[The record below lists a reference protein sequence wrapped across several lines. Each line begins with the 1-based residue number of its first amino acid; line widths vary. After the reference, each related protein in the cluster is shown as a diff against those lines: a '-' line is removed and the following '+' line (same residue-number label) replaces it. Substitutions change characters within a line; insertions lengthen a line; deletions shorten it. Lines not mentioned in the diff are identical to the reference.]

1 MMHHHHQRRR
11 RTRME
16 ETIRRC
22 VEHPLGVRPD
32 RDDDD
37 EKKEEEQRKRRR
49 RRRRREIEK
58 LIALYAL
65 CALNA
70 DGDVENAWERVEIVA
85 KDVFQQNDQEFSTTT
100 RTRELIEKQ
109 ARKKQ
114 ARLKEKKEQF
124 TEKEWVRWVR
134 EEAKKCGAL
143 ERTTTSRKEDDVK
156 ELFFQRYVVTFV
168 TKEKYDARARTSLRR
183 MASVLNYCN
192 DDDDDNTNN
201 SDNNNRHK
209 TRIDWRKDVC
219 KFEAAFA
226 WHVIQGAREQK
237 KREEESNGEGGKC
250 VNVAS
255 TQRGATTSGSWMM
268 SKIRGGGDG
277 GGGGA
282 SERILSMSED
292 ATKNEST
299 TKNSNSS
306 ASASVTS
313 KFGKYL
319 TLGAAAVVGGS
330 LMTLTGGLAAPA
342 LIASVGGL
350 AASGSIFAV
359 FGAGTAYVLG
369 VLGTTGV
376 TAIFGATGA
385 GLAAHKMSKRIEQN
399 LEIFRILPLRDSGLL
414 LGRNTMN
421 KKTPT
426 NNDDREEEEEED
438 DYDTVMGASLNVVL
452 YVPGFLKSGPDEL
465 FDAFGSKNGNYYA
478 IIDGDGP
485 LGLRAM
491 KIKPKEDTNN
501 HAEKKDRLKKLA
513 HLGGRECKN
522 EDIDADTLLI
532 VEHDAKTLDDDNG
545 VAKNA
550 GILSGSAILSYHILE
565 TNERVVVDRNYSNY
579 RDRVE
584 TLKAIERAP
593 RPVRLQLR
601 KIQKLEID
609 REEVA
614 DVALSINENLEEM
627 VEHIEKEENQ
637 ICESLSSHPSEK
649 PKRPTVT
656 KSNDDAIGTNPNW
669 PVQSGEQFVLE
680 WETTEL
686 TNLGTAIN
694 FFARKTLVNAAA
706 PQAIGH
712 TVFAGVASSV
722 SWPAILLSG
731 ASFIDNPWSILK
743 ERAQIAGKELAAILL
758 SREHGRRAV
767 TLIAY
772 STGTCVVLE
781 CLKELD
787 RMIEEG
793 TCLEKDAL
801 GVVENVVLVSVPV
814 HVGRK
819 DWRKIRRVTSGRVV
833 NCRANND
840 WVLRFIY
847 RLKSYDVISSLAGV
861 VRQNYEGVEDIK
873 LSGDICY
880 AHGDIPKAMGDIL
893 KVVGLETDENTS
905 ETLTGRGGES
915 TSSIAMSESDYDS
928 ENEAD
933 FAVHQ
938 ETIY

>member
-1 MMHHHHQRRR
+1 
-11 RTRME
+11 ME

-22 VEHPLGVRPD
+22 VEHPLGVRPE

-100 RTRELIEKQ
+100 TTTTRTRELIEKQ

-143 ERTTTSRKEDDVK
+143 ERTTTSHKEDDVK

-192 DDDDDNTNN
+192 DDDDDDNTNN

-282 SERILSMSED
+282 SERTLSMSED

-385 GLAAHKMSKRIEQN
+385 GLAAHKCPNES
-399 LEIFRILPLRDSGLL
+399 
-414 LGRNTMN
+414 N
-421 KKTPT
+421 K
-426 NNDDREEEEEED
+426 
-438 DYDTVMGASLNVVL
+438 
-452 YVPGFLKSGPDEL
+452 
-465 FDAFGSKNGNYYA
+465 
-478 IIDGDGP
+478 I
-485 LGLRAM
+485 
-491 KIKPKEDTNN
+491 
-501 HAEKKDRLKKLA
+501 
-513 HLGGRECKN
+513 
-522 EDIDADTLLI
+522 
-532 VEHDAKTLDDDNG
+532 
-545 VAKNA
+545 
-550 GILSGSAILSYHILE
+550 
-565 TNERVVVDRNYSNY
+565 
-579 RDRVE
+579 
-584 TLKAIERAP
+584 
-593 RPVRLQLR
+593 
-601 KIQKLEID
+601 
-609 REEVA
+609 
-614 DVALSINENLEEM
+614 
-627 VEHIEKEENQ
+627 
-637 ICESLSSHPSEK
+637 
-649 PKRPTVT
+649 
-656 KSNDDAIGTNPNW
+656 
-669 PVQSGEQFVLE
+669 
-680 WETTEL
+680 
-686 TNLGTAIN
+686 
-694 FFARKTLVNAAA
+694 
-706 PQAIGH
+706 
-712 TVFAGVASSV
+712 
-722 SWPAILLSG
+722 
-731 ASFIDNPWSILK
+731 
-743 ERAQIAGKELAAILL
+743 
-758 SREHGRRAV
+758 
-767 TLIAY
+767 
-772 STGTCVVLE
+772 
-781 CLKELD
+781 
-787 RMIEEG
+787 
-793 TCLEKDAL
+793 
-801 GVVENVVLVSVPV
+801 
-814 HVGRK
+814 
-819 DWRKIRRVTSGRVV
+819 
-833 NCRANND
+833 
-840 WVLRFIY
+840 
-847 RLKSYDVISSLAGV
+847 
-861 VRQNYEGVEDIK
+861 
-873 LSGDICY
+873 
-880 AHGDIPKAMGDIL
+880 
-893 KVVGLETDENTS
+893 
-905 ETLTGRGGES
+905 
-915 TSSIAMSESDYDS
+915 
-928 ENEAD
+928 
-933 FAVHQ
+933 
-938 ETIY
+938 